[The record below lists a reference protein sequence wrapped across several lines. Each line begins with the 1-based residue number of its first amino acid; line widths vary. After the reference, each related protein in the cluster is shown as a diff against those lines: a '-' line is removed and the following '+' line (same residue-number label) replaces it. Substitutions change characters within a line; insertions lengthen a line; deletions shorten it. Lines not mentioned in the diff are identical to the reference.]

1 MLDASLWN
9 CISTRCSTMFR
20 STPDDLR
27 KLARYLDRLAS
38 AAAETPGRRGRSAD
52 GFYADIA
59 EFAKQAH
66 RDRQRTGLSV
76 RAAIAAKRDVTPEVA
91 NSGAPAH
98 VRPATFKPETRS
110 KPKPRKDT
118 TR

>member
-1 MLDASLWN
+1 
-9 CISTRCSTMFR
+9 MFR

-38 AAAETPGRRGRSAD
+38 AAAETPWRRGRSAD

-59 EFAKQAH
+59 QFAKQAH
-66 RDRQRTGLSV
+66 RDGHRTGLSV
-76 RAAIAAKRDVTPEVA
+76 RAAIAANATSQPKLRT
-91 NSGAPAH
+91 SGAPAH
-98 VRPATFKPETRS
+98 VRPATFKRLGS
-110 KPKPRKDT
+110 KPKPREDT

>member
-1 MLDASLWN
+1 VLDASLWN

-38 AAAETPGRRGRSAD
+38 AAAETPVRRGRSAD

-59 EFAKQAH
+59 QFAKQAH
-66 RDRQRTGLSV
+66 RDGHRTGLSV

-91 NSGAPAH
+91 NKWRARARKAGH
-98 VRPATFKPETRS
+98 LQETREQAQ
-110 KPKPRKDT
+110 T
-118 TR
+118 T